1 MVFTTLPIS
10 FGILHLIL
18 FFFFKRA
25 KENLYFA
32 FFLFF
37 YGASIFF
44 DYQHILF
51 GEMEQTFIYIRFH
64 RIMIPIYAIFALRFV
79 YSLFYKKLP
88 GQFWIFLLFLLGS
101 GILDVVFINQD
112 HHIYF
117 YIVFILFMFEIS
129 RVVISAIYRKIDG
142 AWLIAL
148 GFFIFFFFTF
158 FDALMDHGI
167 PTFFQEMENPYAIG
181 TFGFVITMSI
191 YLARNYARTHRQL
204 LQKERQARE
213 QEIER
218 RLLEADNARK
228 TRELEEAR
236 KLQLSMLPKC
246 LHNFPGVDICFY
258 MEPATEVGGDYYDYQ
273 FDQDGSLVLAVGD
286 ATGHGMKAGIMV
298 ATMKSLFHTAGTNP
312 FIPDFF
318 KQCTST
324 IKEMNMKNMYMAL
337 TLVKIEGNKMMASS
351 AGMPPILIFREARQ
365 KVEEIVIKGPP
376 LGAFTDFSYQ
386 QKETILKPGDS
397 VLLMSDGLPE
407 LFNEKDEMFDYDRVK
422 SVFKE
427 APKQPAEEI
436 IAYLRSTAK
445 KWRQGKEQQDDM
457 TFVALKIKSHDPMA
471 GSESVNQ

>member
-1 MVFTTLPIS
+1 MRNLTTFQMVFTTLPIS

-18 FFFFKRA
+18 FIFFKRA

-44 DYQHILF
+44 DYQHTLF
-51 GEMEQTFIYIRFH
+51 EEMEQTMIYIHIH
-64 RIMIPIYAIFALRFV
+64 RAMIPIYSIFALRFV
-79 YSLFYKKLP
+79 YSLFSKKLP
-88 GQFWIFLLFLLGS
+88 KQFWIFLIFLLSS
-101 GILDVVFINQD
+101 GILDVAVIKRE

-117 YIVFILFMFEIS
+117 HIVFILFMFEIS
-129 RVVISAIYRKIDG
+129 RVIITAIYRKIDG

-148 GFFIFFFFTF
+148 GFFMFFFFAF
-158 FDALMDHGI
+158 FDTLMDKGI

-191 YLARNYARTHRQL
+191 YLARNYARTHQQL

-213 QEIER
+213 HEVQR

-228 TRELEEAR
+228 TKELEEAR
-236 KLQLSMLPKC
+236 KLQLSMLPQC
-246 LHNFPGVDICFY
+246 LSDFPGMDICFH

-273 FDQDGSLVLAVGD
+273 FDKSGSLVLALGD

-298 ATMKSLFHTAGTNP
+298 ASIKSLFHTAGTNP
-312 FIPDFF
+312 SIPDFF
-318 KQCTST
+318 KQCTAT
-324 IKEMNMKNMYMAL
+324 IKEMHMKNMYMAL
-337 TLVKIEGNKMMASS
+337 TLVKIEGNKMIASS
-351 AGMPPILIFREARQ
+351 AGMPPILIFREAQQ

-376 LGAFTDFSYQ
+376 LGGFTDFSYQ

-407 LFNEKDEMFDYDRVK
+407 LFNEKDEMFDYTRVK
-422 SVFKE
+422 NVFKE

-436 IAYLRSTAK
+436 ITYLCSTAK
-445 KWRQGKEQQDDM
+445 EWRQGKDMQDDM
-457 TFVALKIKSHDPMA
+457 TFVALKIKSH
-471 GSESVNQ
+471 

>member
-1 MVFTTLPIS
+1 
-10 FGILHLIL
+10 
-18 FFFFKRA
+18 
-25 KENLYFA
+25 
-32 FFLFF
+32 
-37 YGASIFF
+37 
-44 DYQHILF
+44 
-51 GEMEQTFIYIRFH
+51 
-64 RIMIPIYAIFALRFV
+64 MIPIYSIFALRFV
-79 YSLFYKKLP
+79 YSLFYEKMPK
-88 GQFWIFLLFLLGS
+88 QFWVFSIFLLSS
-101 GILDVVFINQD
+101 GILDIITINRE

-117 YIVFILFMFEIS
+117 HIAMALFMLEIS
-129 RVVISAIYRKIDG
+129 RAVITAIYKKIDG

-148 GFFIFFFFTF
+148 GFFIFFFFSF
-158 FDALMDHGI
+158 FDTLMDKGI
-167 PTFFQEMENPYAIG
+167 PTIFQEMENPYAIG

-191 YLARNYARTHRQL
+191 YLARNYALTHRQL

-236 KLQLSMLPKC
+236 KLQLSMLPQC
-246 LHNFPGVDICFY
+246 LHNFPGMDICFY

-273 FDQDGSLVLAVGD
+273 FDQDGSLILAVGD

-298 ATMKSLFHTAGTNP
+298 ASMKSIFHTAGTNP

-318 KQCTST
+318 KQCTAT

-337 TLVKIEGNKMMASS
+337 TLVRITGNKMMASS
-351 AGMPPILIFREARQ
+351 AGMPPILIFRAARQ

-376 LGAFTDFSYQ
+376 LGGFTDFSYQ
-386 QKETILKPGDS
+386 QKETILNPGDS

-407 LFNEKDEMFDYDRVK
+407 SFNEKDEMFDYNRVK
-422 SVFKE
+422 NVFKE

-436 IAYLRSTAK
+436 ITYLSSTAK

-457 TFVALKIKSHDPMA
+457 TFVALKFKAH
-471 GSESVNQ
+471 

>member
-1 MVFTTLPIS
+1 MRNLTTFQMVFTTLPIS

-25 KENLYFA
+25 RENLYFA

-37 YGASIFF
+37 YGAAIFF

-51 GEMEQTFIYIRFH
+51 WEMEQTTIYLRLH
-64 RIMIPIYAIFALRFV
+64 RMMIPIYSIFALRFV
-79 YSLFYKKLP
+79 YSLFNKRLP
-88 GQFWIFLLFLLGS
+88 KQFWIFSVFLLS
-101 GILDVVFINQD
+101 VGIVDVITINRD
-112 HHIYF
+112 HHIY
-117 YIVFILFMFEIS
+117 YHIVISLFMLEIF
-129 RVVISAIYRKIDG
+129 RVAITAIYRKVDG

-148 GFFIFFFFTF
+148 GFFIFFFFAF
-158 FDALMDHGI
+158 FDTLMDKGI

-191 YLARNYARTHRQL
+191 YLARNYARTHQQL
-204 LQKERQARE
+204 LQKERLARE

-218 RLLEADNARK
+218 CLLEADNARK

-236 KLQLSMLPKC
+236 KLQLSMLPQC
-246 LHNFPGVDICFY
+246 LHNFPGMDICFH

-273 FDQDGSLVLAVGD
+273 FDQDGSLILAVGD
-286 ATGHGMKAGIMV
+286 ATGHGVKAGIMV
-298 ATMKSLFHTAGTNP
+298 ASMKSLFHTVGTNP

-318 KQCTST
+318 KQCTAT
-324 IKEMNMKNMYMAL
+324 IKEMHMKNMFMAL
-337 TLVKIEGNKMMASS
+337 TLVRITEKKLITSS

-376 LGAFTDFSYQ
+376 LGGFSNFSYQ
-386 QKETILKPGDS
+386 QKETTLNPGDS

-407 LFNEKDEMFDYDRVK
+407 LFNEKDEMFNYDRVK
-422 SVFKE
+422 NVFKE

-436 IAYLRSTAK
+436 IAYLNSTAQ

-457 TFVALKIKSHDPMA
+457 TFVALKVKSH
-471 GSESVNQ
+471 

>member
-1 MVFTTLPIS
+1 MRNLTTFQMVFTTLPIS

-44 DYQHILF
+44 DYQQTLF
-51 GEMEQTFIYIRFH
+51 GQIEQTMIYVRIH
-64 RIMIPIYAIFALRFV
+64 RIVIPIYSIFALRFV
-79 YSLFYKKLP
+79 YSLFYEKMPK
-88 GQFWIFLLFLLGS
+88 QFWIFSIFLLSS
-101 GILDVVFINQD
+101 GIVDTTVINRE
-112 HHIYF
+112 HHIF
-117 YIVFILFMFEIS
+117 FHIVFLLFMFEIS
-129 RVVISAIYRKIDG
+129 RVIITAIYKKTDG

-148 GFFIFFFFTF
+148 GFFIFFFFAF
-158 FDALMDHGI
+158 FDTLMDKGI
-167 PTFFQEMENPYAIG
+167 PTLFQEMENPYAIG

-204 LQKERQARE
+204 LQQERQARE
-213 QEIER
+213 QEVER

-236 KLQLSMLPKC
+236 KLQLSMLPQC
-246 LHNFPGVDICFY
+246 LHNFPGMDICFS
-258 MEPATEVGGDYYDYQ
+258 MEPATEVGGDYYDFQ
-273 FDQDGSLVLAVGD
+273 FDKKGSLVLAVGD

-298 ATMKSLFHTAGTNP
+298 ASMKSLFHTAGTNP

-318 KQCTST
+318 KQCTAT
-324 IKEMNMKNMYMAL
+324 IKEMHMKNMFMAL
-337 TLVKIEGNKMMASS
+337 TLVKIEGNKMIASS

-376 LGAFTDFSYQ
+376 LGGFTNFSYQ

-422 SVFKE
+422 NVFKD

-436 IAYLRSTAK
+436 IAYLSSTAK

-457 TFVALKIKSHDPMA
+457 TFVALKFKAH
-471 GSESVNQ
+471 